1 MSVWTAVAIYVAVGV
16 IQTTLLTWAARNRP
30 TTGLSWR
37 EMEARLDPNP
47 TLARQLGRWLMHDG
61 VPWLVISLIWPV
73 VLVMLLI
80 GHLRKPDAAQ
90 DDRERDAYPA
100 FELGPDHLVEPLTVE
115 QIERRELVDDPLH
128 AVPPVPFG
136 FLHESWQALRAQLQP
151 GDELWSFDA
160 RRTVTWY
167 GVNYAERR
175 TGYAIV
181 RNGQP
186 VASMLTM
193 DRREKAPP
201 PP

>member
-1 MSVWTAVAIYVAVGV
+1 MAYLVTGV
-16 IQTTLLTWAARNRP
+16 VLGGIWAARARRHRSKEDALRDLLA
-30 TTGLSWR
+30 TI
-37 EMEARLDPNP
+37 EAQLDPNP
-47 TLARQLGRWLMHDG
+47 TLLRRVGRWLEYEG
-61 VPWLVISLIWPV
+61 LPALLSILLWPV
-73 VLVMLLI
+73 RLFNLLKARLTKPNPESKR
-80 GHLRKPDAAQ
+80 LRTLF
-90 DDRERDAYPA
+90 DDYPA
-100 FELGPDHLVEPLTVE
+100 FELKTQDLVERLTVE
-115 QIERRELVDDPLH
+115 QIEQRELVDDPLH

-167 GVNYAERR
+167 GVNYGERR